1 MKDLTRPPRLL
12 FVCLGNICRSPTAEA
27 VCRHLAA
34 ARHLALTVDSAGTYA
49 GHKGE
54 LPDARSRA
62 AGERRGYSFAGIKA
76 RPVMDSD
83 FGDFDLILAMD
94 RSNLADLVKRCP
106 PQYQHKL
113 SLLLSHGGGAVEEVP
128 DPYYGGTQGFERVL
142 DLIEQSCT
150 ALLERIG
157 ADQGLVTN

>member
-27 VCRHLAA
+27 VMRQLAS
-34 ARHLALTVDSAGTYA
+34 RQQVALTVDSAGTYA

-54 LPDARSRA
+54 PPDSRSRA
-62 AGERRGYSFAGIKA
+62 AGERRGYSFTGIKA
-76 RPVMDSD
+76 RPVVDSD

-94 RSNLADLVKRCP
+94 HSNLADLQRRCP

-113 SLLLSHGGGAVEEVP
+113 KLLLSYGDSGVAEVP
-128 DPYYGGTQGFERVL
+128 DPYYGGPQGFERVL
-142 DLIEQSCT
+142 DLVEEACGQLLNQIAQEQ
-150 ALLERIG
+150 E
-157 ADQGLVTN
+157 LV